1 MITTKHY
8 AAALG
13 FAFVAAWVGLGF
25 GAATLCLLGALAGY
39 VAATFLEGGLDMA
52 ELQGRLGAAR
62 DDLKGVPASPAA
74 SPARPRGRPV
84 VR

>member
-1 MITTKHY
+1 MITVKHY

-13 FAFVAAWVGLGF
+13 FAFVAAWIGLGF
-25 GAATLCLLGALAGY
+25 GAATLCLLGA
-39 VAATFLEGGLDMA
+39 VAAYLVATFLEGGLDMA

-62 DDLKGVPASPAA
+62 DDLRGGPSSPAA
-74 SPARPRGRPV
+74 SPARPGARPV